1 MHTLTRMAQPLM
13 RLADAF
19 FLRPARRQ
27 LLDNMAA
34 VRHIPTVIV
43 QGRYDVVCPMR
54 SAWDLH
60 RAFPEAQLRV
70 IGDAGHSAGEPGI
83 AAALCDAT
91 DAFRG
96 AAAKANAAAAAAPLK
111 VKAAKA

>member
-1 MHTLTRMAQPLM
+1 
-13 RLADAF
+13 
-19 FLRPARRQ
+19 
-27 LLDNMAA
+27 MAA

-96 AAAKANAAAAAAPLK
+96 AAAKANAAAAAPLK